1 MGRVQACLLSCPTG
15 VLSAEGQHSSPSPR
29 TRETPGCGHSAG
41 RGEAGPEGAR
51 AGGRRAARTGT
62 PYVHSSWL
70 WSRFHPPA
78 FSCLPVAPSLGT
90 SSSGLPHHQ
99 HSPTFPPVLG
109 DRLGREVGWAGPWV
123 NWEAQDAA
131 GTEVSVGDGSLI
143 GTLSPPL

>member
-1 MGRVQACLLSCPTG
+1 MFYQLKGNIVLQVLEQGKRRDVVIRQGEVRLGLRGPGQGGEGLPEQGHPMSTLPGFGRGFILL
-15 VLSAEGQHSSPSPR
+15 PSP
-29 TRETPGCGHSAG
+29 AFL
-41 RGEAGPEGAR
+41 
-51 AGGRRAARTGT
+51 
-62 PYVHSSWL
+62 SSQ
-70 WSRFHPPA
+70 PA
-78 FSCLPVAPSLGT
+78 LAPSLGT